1 MKKNLGNIDKLIR
14 LIIAVVAIWA
24 AYTGQV
30 SNPWNYVLY
39 PVAAIMVLTAFVGT
53 CPIWLMTGI
62 NTLKSKIK

>member
-1 MKKNLGNIDKLIR
+1 MKKNIGNIDKLIR

-30 SNPWNYVLY
+30 ESPWIYVLY
-39 PVAAIMVLTAFVGT
+39 AVAAIMVLTAFVGT

-62 NTLKSKIK
+62 NTVKSKLK